1 MARNRATANLT
12 TQTGF
17 IEPVEEAQHVERRR
31 VWRRLWSTPCR
42 EQTWPGDGGRRGA
55 KYPTPGAPPLVLLAA
70 RPRNGSTFVLIAWGC
85 RLGDAQPLA
94 RKSKELARNG
104 IAAVS
109 CG

>member
-1 MARNRATANLT
+1 
-12 TQTGF
+12 
-17 IEPVEEAQHVERRR
+17 
-31 VWRRLWSTPCR
+31 
-42 EQTWPGDGGRRGA
+42 
-55 KYPTPGAPPLVLLAA
+55 VLLAA

-109 CG
+109 CGC